1 MLRFGY
7 GGKSMARVLISPD
20 SHIIERPELWV
31 ERLPEKFRDELP
43 DEYRPRP
50 ARQNGGEAKALPR
63 QSGASADRRSN
74 TPIFG
79 AGIDPNKRVGEME
92 QDGLTAE
99 VLYCTKAMQM
109 FHLEDEDLQ
118 EACFRAYNDEL
129 HEYCSVARDR
139 IYGIGLISL
148 YNIDHAIKELQ
159 RCRNAGMVGAMVW
172 MTPHPDLPFSRSEHY
187 ERFWAAAQDLNMPVS
202 LHINTGWDFISLTPH
217 EKRGGAKGYVRAAV
231 NERIEL
237 AADAL
242 LDLIFTGTFERYP
255 RLKIVIAECEICW
268 LPTYLQQWDFNIRR
282 YSERGPVEPKMS
294 LMPSEYFARQ
304 IYATF
309 LEDEVGGHSLEW
321 WKAGQENC
329 MWSTDF
335 PHSRTSWPHSR
346 ELLEKEIGFLPEPII
361 QKVVHD
367 NAIRLYGLKIPEP
380 VA

>member
-1 MLRFGY
+1 MP
-7 GGKSMARVLISPD
+7 RVLISPD
-20 SHIIERPELWV
+20 SHIIERSELWT
-31 ERLPEKFRDELP
+31 ERLPDPFKDRLP
-43 DEYRPRP
+43 AEYRPRP
-50 ARQNGGEAKALPR
+50 RRQRDEPSASAPAAEQG
-63 QSGASADRRSN
+63 GASADRRSN

-79 AGIDPNKRVGEME
+79 AGIDPNKRIPEME
-92 QDGLTAE
+92 RDGLTAE
-99 VLYCTKAMQM
+99 VLYCTQAMQM
-109 FHLEDEDLQ
+109 FHLEDAPLQ

-129 HEYCSVARDR
+129 LDYISVAPDR
-139 IYGIGLISL
+139 LYGIGLISV
-148 YNIDHAIKELQ
+148 YNIENAVKELE
-159 RCRNAGMVGAMVW
+159 RVRKAGLVGAMVW
-172 MTPHPDLPFSRSEHY
+172 MTPHHELPFSRSDHY
-187 ERFWAAAQDLNMPVS
+187 ERFWAAAQDLGVPVS
-202 LHINTGWDFISLTPH
+202 LHINTGFDFISLTPH

-231 NERIEL
+231 NERIQL

-242 LDLIFTGTFERYP
+242 LDLIFSGTFERYP

-268 LPTYLQQWDFNIRR
+268 IPTYLQQWDFNIRR
-282 YSERGPVEPKMS
+282 YSERGAVEPKLS

-346 ELLEKEIGFLPEPII
+346 ELLEKEIGFLPEEVI